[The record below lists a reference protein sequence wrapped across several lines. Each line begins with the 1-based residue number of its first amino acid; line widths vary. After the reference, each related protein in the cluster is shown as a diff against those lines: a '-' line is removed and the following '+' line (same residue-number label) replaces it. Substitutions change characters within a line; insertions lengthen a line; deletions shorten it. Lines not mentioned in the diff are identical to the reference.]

1 MSAEN
6 TRCLVLWIEYAGT
19 NFHGWQTQPGQRT
32 VQSEIENAL
41 LRMCG
46 EEVRVIGSG
55 RTDAGVHAWG
65 QVAHFHT
72 RSRIEPYKVRIGLN
86 TMMGRDVSIFDCR
99 EAVGGFHAQFDAVRK
114 TYRYRIL
121 NRRSPSAIRSPYVWH
136 VRKRLDTGAMRQAAD
151 ILEGEHDFASFCREK
166 GRPEDTVRRLERLS
180 VERAGDEV
188 VIEATAGGVPAPH
201 GAEPG
206 RRLGG
211 GGPRGARGRLRAG
224 GIGGQEQSAGGRQ
237 RAAPGAGACGRGLWR
252 EAAAR
257 SRSGTRRNRRLTI
270 FRKIG

>member
-32 VQSEIENAL
+32 VQSEIEDAL
-41 LRMCG
+41 TKMCG
-46 EEVRVIGSG
+46 EPVRVIGSG

-99 EAVGGFHAQFDAVRK
+99 EAPGGFHAQFDAVRK

-188 VIEATAGGVPAPH
+188 VIEATAEGFLRHMVRNLAGVLVEVGRGEREAASVREVLEGRNRALAGVNAPPQ
-201 GAEPG
+201 GLALVGVDYGEKLP
-206 RRLGG
+206 
-211 GGPRGARGRLRAG
+211 P
-224 GIGGQEQSAGGRQ
+224 E
-237 RAAPGAGACGRGLWR
+237 AAPGPEETDA
-252 EAAAR
+252 
-257 SRSGTRRNRRLTI
+257 
-270 FRKIG
+270 

>member
-1 MSAEN
+1 MSTEN
-6 TRCLVLWIEYAGT
+6 TRCLVLWIEYEGT

-32 VQSEIENAL
+32 VQSEIEAAL

-46 EEVRVIGSG
+46 EPIRIIGSG

-121 NRRSPSAIRSPYVWH
+121 NRSSPSAIRHPYTWH
-136 VRKRLDTGAMRQAAD
+136 VRKRLDVEAMRRAAA

-166 GRPEDTVRRLERLS
+166 GRPEDTVRRLERLG

-188 VIEATAGGVPAPH
+188 VIEATAEGFLRHMVRNLAGVLVEVGRGEREADSVREVLAGKNRTLAGVNAPPQGLALLSVDYGEKLPPA
-201 GAEPG
+201 
-206 RRLGG
+206 
-211 GGPRGARGRLRAG
+211 
-224 GIGGQEQSAGGRQ
+224 
-237 RAAPGAGACGRGLWR
+237 AAPGPEETDA
-252 EAAAR
+252 
-257 SRSGTRRNRRLTI
+257 
-270 FRKIG
+270 

>member
-1 MSAEN
+1 MNAEN
-6 TRCLVLWIEYAGT
+6 TRCLVLWIEYKGT

-32 VQSEIENAL
+32 VQREIEGAL
-41 LRMCG
+41 AKMCG
-46 EEVRVIGSG
+46 EPVRIIGSG

-86 TMMGRDVSIFDCR
+86 TMMCRDVSIFDCR
-99 EAVGGFHAQFDAVRK
+99 EAPDGFHAQFDAVRK

-121 NRRSPSAIRSPYVWH
+121 NRRSPSAIRHPYVWH
-136 VRKRLDTGAMRQAAD
+136 VRKRLDLEAMRGAAE

-188 VIEATAGGVPAPH
+188 VIEATAGGFLRHMVRNLVGVLVEVGRGEREADSVGEVLAGKDRSLAGVNAPPQ
-201 GAEPG
+201 GLALVSVDYG
-206 RRLGG
+206 DRL
-211 GGPRGARGRLRAG
+211 PP
-224 GIGGQEQSAGGRQ
+224 ES
-237 RAAPGAGACGRGLWR
+237 APGPEETDA
-252 EAAAR
+252 
-257 SRSGTRRNRRLTI
+257 
-270 FRKIG
+270 

>member
-1 MSAEN
+1 MNAEN
-6 TRCLVLWIEYAGT
+6 TRCLVLWIEYEGT
-19 NFHGWQTQPGQRT
+19 NFHGWQIQPGQRT
-32 VQSEIENAL
+32 VQSEIEGAL
-41 LRMCG
+41 SRMCG
-46 EEVRVIGSG
+46 EPIRVVGSG

-99 EAVGGFHAQFDAVRK
+99 EAVDGFHAQFDAVRK

-121 NRRSPSAIRSPYVWH
+121 NRRSPSAIRHRYTWH
-136 VRKRLDTGAMRQAAD
+136 VRKRLDVEAMRRAAA

-188 VIEATAGGVPAPH
+188 VIEATAEGFLRHMVRNLAGVLVEVGRGEREADSVREVLAGRDRTLAGVNAPPQGLALLSVDYGEKLPPA
-201 GAEPG
+201 
-206 RRLGG
+206 
-211 GGPRGARGRLRAG
+211 
-224 GIGGQEQSAGGRQ
+224 
-237 RAAPGAGACGRGLWR
+237 AAPGPEETDA
-252 EAAAR
+252 
-257 SRSGTRRNRRLTI
+257 
-270 FRKIG
+270 